1 MSKGEFGAPVKSY
14 WWTGMPNFGD
24 RLAPLLLKRFA
35 YLDVQHAPNGESEIV
50 SVGSLLEYLP
60 AGWAGFV
67 VGSGIL
73 RESYPLK
80 FDVSAAKV
88 LALRG
93 PLTASRFPGTYAL
106 GDPGLLAN
114 ELIEPQEKKY
124 DLGILP
130 HWKDKD
136 LVAKFQTDKVSCKV
150 ISPRADP
157 LSVLKEIASCRALV
171 TSSLHGAISAD
182 AIGGIP
188 RQIEICTA
196 LEVEGGL
203 FKYHDY
209 SASIHCPLKI
219 GEMQE
224 PSRNRV
230 NDAKFEIYDA
240 YRELSSQYAR

>member
-1 MSKGEFGAPVKSY
+1 MTSEVRPVKAY
-14 WWTGMPNFGD
+14 WWTGIPNFGD

-35 YLDVQHAPNGESEIV
+35 YLDCQHAPNGESEVV

-60 AGWAGFV
+60 AGWSGYV

-80 FDVSAAKV
+80 FDPSAAKI

-93 PLTASRFPGTYAL
+93 PLTASRFTGTFAL

-130 HWKDKD
+130 HWKDKF
-136 LVAKFQTDKVSCKV
+136 LVEKFQTDKVSCKV
-150 ISPRADP
+150 ISPRAEP
-157 LSVLKEIASCRALV
+157 LSVLRDIASCRALV
-171 TSSLHGAISAD
+171 TSSLHGIISAD

-188 RQIEICTA
+188 RQLEPCDA

-209 SASIHCPLKI
+209 AASIHLPLELGK
-219 GEMQE
+219 MQE
-224 PSRNRV
+224 PSRNWV
-230 NDAKFEIYDA
+230 NERRFEVFDA
-240 YRELSSQYAR
+240 YRELSSLYGR